1 MAAHSK
7 LGASSAARWFA
18 CPASVRASEGIEDR
32 PSEYAEEGTAAHELA
47 AICLDVGHNADEYL
61 GQDFNGFTVT
71 EEMAEAVQTYLDVV
85 FKDFDETGSE
95 LYVEQRFDLSHIYP
109 GCFGTNDA
117 LIYRESEGLLIVYDY
132 KHGRGVPVSAKNNKQ
147 LLYYALGAVTGKH
160 NRKVKTVEL
169 VIVQPRCASRS
180 EPVDRWRIDA
190 LDLLDFA
197 TDLREAAERTE
208 GKDPAFVP
216 GDHCKFCRA
225 APTCQARKDA
235 ALAVAAAE
243 FADDGA
249 MTLSDPKSLTP
260 TAMAAALRQADQ
272 LEDWIKA
279 VRDYAHHEAEA
290 GRVAT
295 GFKLVPTRPTRKWKN
310 DEDAV
315 QWLLDYGLDDKDIYT
330 EPKLRTPAQIE
341 KVLGKASK
349 NDIADLWES
358 VSKGTV
364 LVPLDDKRAPVK
376 PEAAGEFQ

>member
-47 AICLDVGHNADEYL
+47 AMCLSGNMLPHHNL
-61 GQDFNGFTVT
+61 GITLNNFEVT
-71 EEMAEAVQTYLDVV
+71 EEMADAVQVY
-85 FKDFDETGSE
+85 FDTVEQDRQEGDE
-95 LYVEQRFDLSHIYP
+95 LQVEQRFDLSHIYP

-132 KHGRGVPVSAKNNKQ
+132 KHGRGVPVSAKDNKQ

-190 LDLLDFA
+190 LGLLDFA
-197 TDLREAAERTE
+197 TDLREAAERTNAVA
-208 GKDPAFVP
+208 PAYVP

-260 TAMAAALRQADQ
+260 EAMAAALRQADQ

-310 DEDAV
+310 DEDAKK
-315 QWLLDYGLDDKDIYT
+315 WLVDYGLDDMDIYA

-349 NDIADLWES
+349 NDIVELWES